1 MISYLSDPVLVA
13 QTVTQASCGVRKE
26 DRMDVEPCYP
36 LFSAELESAE
46 ALASSQQKFQTLYSI
61 GPRHGDVRS
70 LTEDWK
76 VGPFV
81 SRGVGLI
88 PPRVRVYLQV

>member
-1 MISYLSDPVLVA
+1 MLPANEEIVYPDLVA
-13 QTVTQASCGVRKE
+13 QTVTQVSGGEMKE

-46 ALASSQQKFQTLYSI
+46 ALASSQQKFPTLYSN
-61 GPRHGDVRS
+61 GPRNGNIRS
-70 LTEDWK
+70 LTEDCK

-81 SRGVGLI
+81 PGE
-88 PPRVRVYLQV
+88 

>member
-1 MISYLSDPVLVA
+1 M
-13 QTVTQASCGVRKE
+13 GMKE
-26 DRMDVEPCYP
+26 DRMDVKPCYP

-46 ALASSQQKFQTLYSI
+46 ALASSQEKFQTLYSN
-61 GPRHGDVRS
+61 GPRHGDVQN

-81 SRGVGLI
+81 PRGVGLI
-88 PPRVRVYLQV
+88 PPGVGIFLQV

>member
-1 MISYLSDPVLVA
+1 
-13 QTVTQASCGVRKE
+13 
-26 DRMDVEPCYP
+26 MDAKVCYT

-46 ALASSQQKFQTLYSI
+46 ALASSQQKFQTLYYD

-81 SRGVGLI
+81 PRGVGSI
-88 PPRVRVYLQV
+88 PPGVWMFLQV